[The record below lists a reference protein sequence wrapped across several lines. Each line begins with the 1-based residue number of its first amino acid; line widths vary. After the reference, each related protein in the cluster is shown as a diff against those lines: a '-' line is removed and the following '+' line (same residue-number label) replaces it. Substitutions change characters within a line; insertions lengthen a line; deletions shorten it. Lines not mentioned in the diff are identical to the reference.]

1 MGKMSE
7 LDICIGELR
16 DAAQSLKI
24 VADNLSVLFAG
35 NKSVS
40 AETTITLEQVRSV
53 LAEKSRAGFTAE
65 VKNLLLKNGA
75 EKLSAI
81 DPDKY
86 SALLA
91 EAEVL
96 GNE

>member
-35 NKSVS
+35 NKSAS

-86 SALLA
+86 SALLV